1 MKEYQHLS
9 SLSLAILCLILKS
22 PQSGYDLKKSF
33 ELTPMGHFSSS
44 PGAIYPALKRM
55 EKEGVIVG
63 KVENSTSLRPSKLL
77 SVTPMGIEF
86 LKQYFQRPVEKN
98 DIIFNMDQLML
109 RFAFMTPL
117 VGRPVTCEFLKQFIE
132 VLARHV
138 DELKGVALSLNND
151 PLEGRLALA
160 QGIES
165 FEANLNWAKRALIQ
179 ISDHINKIT

>member
-1 MKEYQHLS
+1 MKEQQHLS
-9 SLSLAILCLILKS
+9 SLSLAILCLILKA

-55 EKEGVIVG
+55 EKEGLIMG
-63 KVENSTSLRPSKLL
+63 KVENSTSLRPSKVL
-77 SVTPMGIEF
+77 SLTPKGVEF
-86 LKQYFQRPVEKN
+86 LKQYFQGSVEKN

-117 VGRPVTCEFLKQFIE
+117 VGRAATCEFLKQFIE

-138 DELKGVALSLNND
+138 DELKRVSQSLKND
-151 PLEGRLALA
+151 PLEGRLALE
-160 QGIES
+160 QGIEY
-165 FEANLNWAKRALIQ
+165 FETNLNWANRARNELLN
-179 ISDHINKIT
+179 HINKIT